1 MMRYAACFKTH
12 PETQVKLD
20 KGRRLLGLGCGT
32 ATLTI
37 SIEKTF
43 PEAEVVRIG
52 GDLETRDCAKV
63 SLVRFL
69 F

>member
-1 MMRYAACFKTH
+1 MMKYAACFKTH

-52 GDLETRDCAKV
+52 GDLETLEIARKSV
-63 SLVRFL
+63 
-69 F
+69 